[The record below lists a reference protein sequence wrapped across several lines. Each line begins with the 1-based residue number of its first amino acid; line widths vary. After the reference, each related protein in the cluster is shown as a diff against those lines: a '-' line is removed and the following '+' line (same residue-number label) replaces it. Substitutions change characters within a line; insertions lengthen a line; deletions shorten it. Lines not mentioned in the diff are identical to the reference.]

1 MNQTFTI
8 QDLTINEVNAILA
21 SIQEL
26 PAKFA
31 NPLTEKIR
39 TQAVAQVAKFEAE
52 AKAQAEAPNAS
63 PLN

>member
-8 QDLTINEVNAILA
+8 QELTLNEVNAILA

-26 PAKFA
+26 PAKVA

-39 TQAVAQVAKFEAE
+39 AQAMAQVAKFEAE
-52 AKAQAEAPNAS
+52 AKAQAEAPNVG